1 MVGAS
6 STGAAH
12 SCRTGV
18 LCVVPLFECVPNIS
32 EGRRPAVVDAC
43 AAAVGRIASLLDV
56 TSDSAHHR
64 SVLTFAGERAEVHA
78 AALSLFEAALP
89 VIDVRRYDGQHPRV
103 GAVDVMP
110 FIPLGETTME
120 NCVDLAQA
128 VAEIVARRFDVP
140 VYLYERA
147 SRPGAFRRLEEIRRG
162 GLARLSARMTEVEW
176 RPDFGPSRPHPT
188 AGVSVIGAR
197 PALIAYNVELATSR
211 LSVAQAIARSVRQS
225 SGGLP
230 GVKAIGIELQG
241 RGIVQVSMNLT
252 DYRTTSIEEAFG
264 AVEANATRLGVGVLE
279 SELVGLAPAEALT
292 PEIAARVRLRDF
304 NEERMILERRLAAVR
319 SR

>member
-1 MVGAS
+1 M
-6 STGAAH
+6 
-12 SCRTGV
+12 
-18 LCVVPLFECVPNIS
+18 PLIECVPNIS
-32 EGRRPAVVDAC
+32 EGRQPAVVDAC
-43 AAAVGRIASLLDV
+43 VAAVGRFASLLDV

-64 SVLTFAGERAEVHA
+64 SVLTFAGESTELQA
-78 AALSLFEAALP
+78 AALALFEAALP
-89 VIDVRRYDGQHPRV
+89 VIDVHRYDGQHPRV

-110 FIPLGETTME
+110 FVPLGETSME
-120 NCVDLAQA
+120 SCADLART
-128 VAEIVARRFDVP
+128 VADTVARRFDIP
-140 VYLYERA
+140 IYLYERA
-147 SRPGAFRRLEEIRRG
+147 SRPGAYRRLEEIRRG
-162 GLARLSARMTEVEW
+162 GLAGLSARMTEAAW

-225 SGGLP
+225 AGGLP
-230 GVKAIGIELQG
+230 GVKAIGIELPS
-241 RGIVQVSMNLT
+241 RGIAQVSMNLT
-252 DYRTTSIEEAFG
+252 DYRTTSIGEAFA
-264 AVEANATRLGVGVLE
+264 AVELNATRLGVGVLA